1 MRAENAGFSRFAG
14 AGCAMRGTVFATSSG
29 QNGIIDEEAHVIGGK
44 KAVGTFVVAAMV
56 VAWFTLPAYSQSTLA
71 KRPGNGGYDGP
82 PPENKPKIDEKAY
95 KSALERI
102 PEPDKKYDPWGIAR
116 PAESAKPGKKS
127 N

>member
-1 MRAENAGFSRFAG
+1 MARCSHVPGSE
-14 AGCAMRGTVFATSSG
+14 
-29 QNGIIDEEAHVIGGK
+29 GIIDEETHVTGGM
-44 KAVGTFVVAAMV
+44 KAIATFVVAAMV
-56 VAWFTLPAYSQSTLA
+56 VASLTPAYSQSTLA
-71 KRPGNGGYDGP
+71 KRPGSGGYGGP

-116 PAESAKPGKKS
+116 PAEPTKTGKKS